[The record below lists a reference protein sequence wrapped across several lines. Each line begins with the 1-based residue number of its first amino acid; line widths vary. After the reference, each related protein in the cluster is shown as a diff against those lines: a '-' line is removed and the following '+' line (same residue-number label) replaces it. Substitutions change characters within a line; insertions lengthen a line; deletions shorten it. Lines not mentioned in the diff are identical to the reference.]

1 MKTTDQKIGANIIND
16 GQHLLELA
24 REWLKQGN
32 TAVAFRL
39 LNQAMRLKETE
50 ENKVLRGELS
60 KEVGRVHMQNGQW
73 DRAED
78 AYIQAKSLF
87 LDSGNFRGAAE
98 SVRNLANLKFQ
109 LGHFSDSYSLCETA
123 VEWATKSGDFQLR
136 ATILNTQGAIKSIEG
151 KAKESIQVFRL
162 CLSDFRRSGN
172 KLRQAYV
179 LHNIGLAQTELGQYT
194 DAKASLEEALSLAY
208 ENNDLT
214 LVELCFQNMAKLY
227 LLKGELVTARSLVKS
242 AREIAEMLKSPALD
256 VDLDI
261 VEATLSRRS
270 GDFVATQRLLE
281 KALRAAQEHN
291 LAQHEAEILYESGLT
306 AIEQGQGHIA
316 RTQLEAAVSLFQKT
330 GGGGL
335 KKAVEKLKALDNSA
349 NNR

>member
-1 MKTTDQKIGANIIND
+1 
-16 GQHLLELA
+16 
-24 REWLKQGN
+24 
-32 TAVAFRL
+32 
-39 LNQAMRLKETE
+39 
-50 ENKVLRGELS
+50 
-60 KEVGRVHMQNGQW
+60 
-73 DRAED
+73 
-78 AYIQAKSLF
+78 
-87 LDSGNFRGAAE
+87 
-98 SVRNLANLKFQ
+98 
-109 LGHFSDSYSLCETA
+109 
-123 VEWATKSGDFQLR
+123 
-136 ATILNTQGAIKSIEG
+136 
-151 KAKESIQVFRL
+151 
-162 CLSDFRRSGN
+162 
-172 KLRQAYV
+172 
-179 LHNIGLAQTELGQYT
+179 
-194 DAKASLEEALSLAY
+194 
-208 ENNDLT
+208 
-214 LVELCFQNMAKLY
+214 MAKLY